1 LYFLPRISF
10 YASRANQEKEE
21 IPGGGYQIGHKPR
34 LNFEWAMPKVWTSGG
49 VKKANESDAI
59 NSIKNNLSQIY
70 GGDLN
75 ISSLDFK
82 INISTDSSNL
92 NSGPSQASV
101 NINYNGGYRAHVA
114 GSEDDTLNV
123 DEDPGKPGFLSFDI
137 IGRSDLTAPLPE
149 AEDALP
155 HKDILPG
162 TVYYMNI
169 KPEFKDSNGNTK
181 SVISVG
187 KPSDFN
193 GSRLAG
199 DIHTHILL

>member
-1 LYFLPRISF
+1 MGCS
-10 YASRANQEKEE
+10 
-21 IPGGGYQIGHKPR
+21 
-34 LNFEWAMPKVWTSGG
+34 
-49 VKKANESDAI
+49 KANESDAI

-101 NINYNGGYRAHVA
+101 NINYDGSVYRAHVA
-114 GSEDDTLNV
+114 GNEDDTLNV
-123 DEDPGKPGFLSFDI
+123 QNSDKPNFLNFDI

-169 KPEFKDSNGNTK
+169 KPEFKDAAKIQN
-181 SVISVG
+181 
-187 KPSDFN
+187 
-193 GSRLAG
+193 R
-199 DIHTHILL
+199 